1 MTSFNDKEKKSRDNL
16 KIFEREFKER
26 CDIIINFVHPI

>member
-26 CDIIINFVHPI
+26 GDIIINFVHLR

>member
-26 CDIIINFVHPI
+26 CDIIINFVHLI

>member
-26 CDIIINFVHPI
+26 CDIIINFVHLR